1 MVTACW
7 RGIRRALLLSRR
19 LVAGERHSTG
29 CAGAEREPEGAAAPA
44 GEGFPGT
51 GQLSRLLAYGRKVF
65 ELGRRLER
73 VVDTRR
79 APRTAAGLVA
89 AAVLY
94 TGLLRIRSFNALEPR
109 LGEKPFL
116 RLVGAAPERKRLC
129 SVDTVGRCLCRIDLA
144 SVRAILVGMLQKAE
158 RNKVFR
164 EGWHGALRYVAIDG
178 WEPLCSRHRH
188 CPECLVRRVT
198 IKAKDGKTIDVGREY
213 YHRYA
218 VALLIDE
225 RFDLAVDIEP
235 VLPKDLRPLIMKGK
249 GPTARLVKASLDEGE
264 LTAGTR
270 LIRRVKQTF
279 GWIDVVVADALYA
292 NGSFLTALDSLGLGA
307 AIIARKEN
315 DEPLR
320 EALHLWAGQAPH
332 KIVAD
337 TKAHERIS
345 LWDCRDLETLTTY
358 EGKIRCVRA
367 CVSSLK
373 RPQDPPNTW
382 CMLVTGKATRLSPEK
397 VLAVA
402 RARWHIEN
410 TAFHQWTTRWRLG
423 HVFRHHPVALRSLLW
438 LFLAAFD
445 LLTLFQ
451 YLQLRSYGRD
461 CGKNVTRTISRLID
475 EMLDELARWQSLAWD
490 TS

>member
-1 MVTACW
+1 
-7 RGIRRALLLSRR
+7 
-19 LVAGERHSTG
+19 
-29 CAGAEREPEGAAAPA
+29 
-44 GEGFPGT
+44 
-51 GQLSRLLAYGRKVF
+51 VF

-178 WEPLCSRHRH
+178 WEPFCSRHRH
-188 CPECLVRRVT
+188 CAECLVRRVK
-198 IKAKDGKTIDVGREY
+198 IKAKDGTPIGVVPEY

-225 RFDLAVDIEP
+225 RFDLVVDIEP
-235 VLPKDLRPLIMKGK
+235 VLPKDLRPLIVKGK
-249 GPTARLVKASLDEGE
+249 GPTARLVKAALDEGE

-279 GWIDVVVADALYA
+279 GWVDVVVADALYA
-292 NGSFLTALDSLGLGA
+292 NGPFLTTLDSLGLGA
-307 AIIARKEN
+307 VVIARKEHE
-315 DEPLR
+315 EPLR
-320 EALHLWAGQAPH
+320 EALHLWATQPPH
-332 KIVAD
+332 KIIED
-337 TKAHERIS
+337 EKANEQIA

-358 EGKIRCVRA
+358 KGKIRCVRG
-367 CVSSLK
+367 CLTRLKHPEQPSS
-373 RPQDPPNTW
+373 TW

-410 TAFHQWTTRWRLG
+410 TGFHQWTTRWKLG
-423 HVFRHHPVALRSLLW
+423 HVFRHHPVALRSLFW
-438 LFLAAFD
+438 LFLTGYD

-461 CGKNVTRTISRLID
+461 CGKHVTRTISRLID
-475 EMLDELARWQSLAWD
+475 EMLDELACWQRFAWD

>member
-1 MVTACW
+1 V
-7 RGIRRALLLSRR
+7 
-19 LVAGERHSTG
+19 
-29 CAGAEREPEGAAAPA
+29 
-44 GEGFPGT
+44 
-51 GQLSRLLAYGRKVF
+51 AYGRKVF
-65 ELGRRLER
+65 DLGSRLGR
-73 VVDTRR
+73 VVDSRR
-79 APRTAAGLVA
+79 APRTSAGLVA
-89 AAVLY
+89 ATVFYA
-94 TGLLRIRSFNALEPR
+94 GLLRIRSFNALEPR
-109 LGEKPFL
+109 LAEQPFL
-116 RLVGAAPERKRLC
+116 RLLGAAPERERLC
-129 SVDTVGRCLCRIDLA
+129 SVDTVGRCLCGMDLD

-178 WEPLCSRHRH
+178 WEPFCSRHRH
-188 CPECLVRRVT
+188 CPECLVRRVK
-198 IKAKDGKTIDVGREY
+198 IKAKNGKTIGVRLEY

-225 RFDLAVDIEP
+225 RFDLVVDFEP
-235 VLPKDLRPLIMKGK
+235 LLPKDLRPPTTKGK
-249 GPTARLVKASLDEGE
+249 GPTARLVKVCLDEGE
-264 LTAGTR
+264 QTAATR
-270 LIRRVKQTF
+270 LIKRVRQTF

-292 NGSFLTALDSLGLGA
+292 NGPFLTTLDSLGLGA
-307 AIIARKEN
+307 VIVAHKET

-320 EALHLWAGQAPH
+320 EALHLWADEAPH
-332 KIVAD
+332 KIVED
-337 TKAHERIS
+337 TNAHETIA
-345 LWDCRDLETLTTY
+345 LWDCRDLETLSSY
-358 EGKIRCVRA
+358 EGKIRCVRG
-367 CVSSLK
+367 CVTRLK
-373 RPQDPPNTW
+373 HSGEPPSTW
-382 CMLVTGKATRLSPEK
+382 CMLVTGKPTRLAPEK

-423 HVFRHHPVALRSLLW
+423 HVFRHHPDALRSLFW

-475 EMLDELARWQSLAWD
+475 QMLDELACWQRLAWD

>member
-1 MVTACW
+1 MNEPAPIPREEVEAQ
-7 RGIRRALLLSRR
+7 RVGAGQLHR
-19 LVAGERHSTG
+19 LVSYG
-29 CAGAEREPEGAAAPA
+29 C
-44 GEGFPGT
+44 
-51 GQLSRLLAYGRKVF
+51 KVF
-65 ELGRRLER
+65 ALESWLGR

-79 APRTAAGLVA
+79 APRTAARLVA
-89 AAVLY
+89 AAVFY

-116 RLVGAAPERKRLC
+116 RLVGAAPETKRLC
-129 SVDTVGRCLCRIDLA
+129 SVDTVGRSLCRMDLV
-144 SVRAILVGMLQKAE
+144 SVRAILVGMLHKTE

-178 WEPLCSRHRH
+178 WEPFCSRHRH
-188 CPECLVRRVT
+188 CPECLVRRVK
-198 IKAKDGKTIDVGREY
+198 IKAKDGTPIGVVPEY

-225 RFDLAVDIEP
+225 RFDLVVDIEP
-235 VLPKDLRPLIMKGK
+235 VLPKDLRPLIVKGK

-270 LIRRVKQTF
+270 LIRRIKHTF

-292 NGSFLTALDSLGLGA
+292 NGPFLSAVDSLGLGA
-307 AIIARKEN
+307 VIIARRDN

-320 EALHLWAGQAPH
+320 EALHLWKDQAPQ
-332 KIVAD
+332 KIVED
-337 TKAHERIS
+337 EQAHERIA

-358 EGKIRCVRA
+358 KSKIRCVRG
-367 CVSSLK
+367 CLTRLK
-373 RPQDPPNTW
+373 HPEQPPSTW

-410 TAFHQWTTRWRLG
+410 TGFHQWTTRWKLG
-423 HVFRHHPVALRSLLW
+423 HVFRHHPVALRSLFW
-438 LFLAAFD
+438 LFLTAYD

-451 YLQLRSYGRD
+451 FLQLRAYGRD
-461 CGKNVTRTISRLID
+461 CGRNVTRTISRLVD
-475 EMLDELARWQSLAWD
+475 EMLDELACWQPLAWD